1 MTDFLESITDVL
13 ANLDSKP
20 KAMKVQLLALVHP
33 SAPRDEPDVFFLRK
47 KDGLL
52 YFRCSAAIGMRK
64 TRREKRELCLHC
76 YTSNVVS

>member
-33 SAPRDEPDVFFLRK
+33 SAPRDEPDVVFLRK

-52 YFRCSAAIGMRK
+52 
-64 TRREKRELCLHC
+64 
-76 YTSNVVS
+76 